1 MGKFTLPGAAST
13 APTLGKIFDIPDT
26 AGDTFVLK
34 LSDSVS
40 DHDKLKASIDSYVI
54 TEEISGN
61 LNAALGY
68 VDRALATGNN
78 QGVYLTGSFGSGKSH
93 FMAVLFALLAAEPA
107 TRDIAELLPLIAEH
121 TGENKSIGR
130 NLLQL
135 PFHFLDSSSIEDT
148 IFRGYL
154 GHLEALRPEAP
165 LPVLHASEGLFDD
178 ADSTRAAMG
187 DAAFFDSLN
196 KAKTGPGGVRTPR
209 ASAPTGGGDTSAV
222 AATAATG
229 DIDFG
234 ALMGVS
240 GVDTTG
246 TAGKEDSAGSA
257 GSTTD
262 DWTAASYRAARAT
275 TATEEQRRN
284 LSTAL
289 TETLFTSYRTNS
301 QWIPL
306 ADGLAEIARHAKT
319 LGYEGVVL
327 FLDEL
332 ILWLMFMQSS
342 EAFNNEAQKLTLLVE
357 SGQGQLA
364 VPVISFIAR
373 QYDLATWKDSSVDA
387 GREVEARR
395 QSFKHQEGRFNDIE
409 LGSRNLPMIAKKR
422 LLRPLNHSA
431 EMTLSRAFADLKPG
445 SDTMNV
451 LLDGVNT
458 DENHQASD
466 AARFELTFPFS
477 PALIDTLINLSSIMQ
492 RERTALKVMET
503 MLIDKRNTMRIDSV
517 FPVGDAFDYLL
528 AGNDKMGNDA
538 ARRFALGK
546 KFWTD
551 KLRPL
556 ILKTHKLPADTRDT
570 DIVDTPAGAELR
582 IGKTL
587 ILSAI
592 APEVPALKQMTA
604 SRLAHLNHGSIRT
617 PFRGSDVSLV
627 LGIVNSWAAEFPEV
641 IVTPGVKNP
650 VVSLKLED
658 VPWEAVIAQSR
669 VHDTEGR
676 RQKKIRTLLA
686 DAFGISSVQAEQD
699 GSYARTVTWRGTDRR
714 VEFVFGNVRDAR
726 DLPEHIF
733 TPGIDGAL
741 RLIVD
746 FPFDAPDHSVA
757 EDHTRVKALA
767 GSVTTAPFTAIWLPH
782 FLSSERMEKLGELV
796 IIDHVLTENGWRDAT
811 ATIAADD
818 REAIRQTLKQRQQSL
833 TNQLTLWLTSVYG
846 VDSGE
851 EFAIGQ
857 EPLKTLDPA
866 LSISKPRGIS
876 LTDATDNLITTLYD
890 QKFPDHPDYGTDRS
904 LSRTDFAKVVD
915 VLRTAAADSQGRV
928 DMPTDARKACRSILP
943 ALGIGSVHESHL
955 VFTAD
960 NAGSALITGIP
971 QRLRADGHDLDQPV
985 SVLAVENA
993 VGALN
998 PNAGLTDLTKDLY
1011 VCAWAALTNRSWV
1024 DHSREIEAPAFRNLD
1039 YRMELRPVIL
1049 PDQED
1054 WDTALTVAAKL
1065 FGLQPTPHR
1074 SAANLRAFQSGVLA
1088 AVDALRGDAARY
1100 SETLGVVLR
1109 ALGMTTVPKRSRLAD
1124 DTSALLDAIYRDR
1137 ADALRIVT
1145 HLATAQ
1151 TSEQKIL
1158 GATLEE
1164 AAVGL
1169 SSAGIA
1175 ATALQRLTANGSA
1188 PVSGP
1193 ATYAAGHQENDK
1205 GAGVILANLSDALSE
1220 HEFKT
1225 PVTKAVERFFNDRA
1239 RWEAE
1244 VLSVTAPVTPEPA
1257 VEPVSEPTTDPEL
1270 PTHERVLDEEV
1281 TTESVSA
1288 FGARLSE
1295 LLKQGRRVRVTVEV
1309 IE

>member
-13 APTLGKIFDIPDT
+13 APTLGEIFDIPES

-40 DHDKLKASIDSYVI
+40 DHDKLAATIDSYVI
-54 TEEISGN
+54 TEEIAGN

-68 VDRALATGNN
+68 VDRALETGNN

-107 TRDIAELLPLIAEH
+107 TRDVPELQPLIAEH
-121 TGENKSIGR
+121 TGGTRAIGR

-135 PFHFLDSSSIEDT
+135 PFHFLDSRTIEDT

-154 GHLEALRPEAP
+154 RHLEDLHPEAP

-178 ADSTRAAMG
+178 ADSTRTAMG
-187 DAAFFDSLN
+187 DTSFFNSLN
-196 KAKTGPGGVRTPR
+196 KAKVGPTGVRTPG
-209 ASAPTGGGDTSAV
+209 ASSPAAATTGGAGV
-222 AATAATG
+222 AATAAA
-229 DIDFG
+229 DNIDFG
-234 ALMGVS
+234 ALMGAAGADVTAATAS
-240 GVDTTG
+240 TG
-246 TAGKEDSAGSA
+246 N
-257 GSTTD
+257 
-262 DWTAASYRAARAT
+262 DWTAATYQAARST
-275 TATEEQRRN
+275 SATEEQRRN
-284 LSTAL
+284 LSAAL
-289 TETLFTSYRTNS
+289 TETLFTSYRTHS

-306 ADGLAEIARHAKT
+306 TDGLAEIARHART

-342 EAFNNEAQKLTLLVE
+342 VAFNNEAQKLTLLVE
-357 SGQGQLA
+357 SGQGRLA

-395 QSFKHQEGRFNDIE
+395 QSFKHQEGRFNDIP

-422 LLRPLNHSA
+422 LLRPLDNAA
-431 EMTLSRAFADLKPG
+431 ELTLTRAFKDLKPG
-445 SDTMNV
+445 SETMNV

-492 RERTALKVMET
+492 RERTALKVMEQ

-546 KFWTD
+546 KFWSD

-556 ILKTHKLPADTRDT
+556 ILKTHKLPTDTRDA
-570 DIVDTPAGAELR
+570 DIADTPAGTEMR

-587 ILSAI
+587 ILSSI

-617 PFRGSDVSLV
+617 PFKGGDVSVV
-627 LGIVNSWAAEFPEV
+627 LKLVNSWAAEFPEV
-641 IVTPGVKNP
+641 IVTAEAKNP
-650 VVSLKLED
+650 VITLKLED
-658 VPWEAVIAQSR
+658 VPWEAVVAQSR
-669 VHDTEGR
+669 VHDTEIR
-676 RQKKIRTLLA
+676 RQRKIRTLLA
-686 DAFGISSVQAEQD
+686 QSFRIDDVEASMD
-699 GSYARTVTWRGTDRR
+699 GSYARTVTWRGTDRP

-726 DLPEHIF
+726 DLSDHVF
-733 TPGIDGAL
+733 TPGVDGAL
-741 RLIVD
+741 RIIVD

-767 GSVTTAPFTAIWLPH
+767 RSVTASPFTAIWLPH
-782 FLSSERMEKLGELV
+782 FLSSDRMEKLGELV
-796 IIDHVLTENGWRDAT
+796 IIDHLLTENGWRDAT
-811 ATIAADD
+811 PTIAADD
-818 REAIRQTLKQRQQSL
+818 REAIRQMLKQRQESL
-833 TNQLTLWLTSVYG
+833 TSQLTLWLTMVYG
-846 VDSGE
+846 VEAGE

-866 LSISKPRGIS
+866 LNVSKPRGMS
-876 LTDATDNLITTLYD
+876 LADAADNLITTLFD
-890 QKFPDHPDYGTDRS
+890 QKYPDHPDYGTDSS
-904 LSRTDFAKVVD
+904 LTRTDFGKVVD
-915 VLRTAAADSQGRV
+915 VLRTAAADAQGRV
-928 DMPTDARKACRSILP
+928 DMPGDARKACRTILP
-943 ALGIGSVHESHL
+943 ALEIGAVHESHL

-960 NAGSALITGIP
+960 NAGSALTTGIP
-971 QRLRADGHDLDQPV
+971 QRLRADGHELDQPV
-985 SVLAVENA
+985 SVLAVQNA

-1011 VCAWAALTNRSWV
+1011 VCAWAALTNRSWI
-1024 DHSREIEAPAFRNLD
+1024 DHSREIEAPTLRNLD
-1039 YRMELRPVIL
+1039 YRMELRPVVL
-1049 PDQED
+1049 PDRED

-1074 SAANLRAFQSGVLA
+1074 SAANLRAFQSGVLDS
-1088 AVDALRGDAARY
+1088 VESLRLDAARY
-1100 SETLGVVLR
+1100 SETLGAVLR
-1109 ALGMTTVPKRSRLAD
+1109 ALGVSSVPKRSRLAD
-1124 DTSALLDAIYRDR
+1124 ETSALLDAIHRDR
-1137 ADALRIVT
+1137 ADALKVVT
-1145 HLATAQ
+1145 HLAAAQ

-1158 GATLEE
+1158 GATMEE
-1164 AAVGL
+1164 AAVSL
-1169 SSAGIA
+1169 SNAGVA
-1175 ATALQRLTANGSA
+1175 AAALQRLTVNGSA
-1188 PVSGP
+1188 PITGP
-1193 ATYAAGHQENDK
+1193 ATYAAGHPGDDK
-1205 GAGVILANLSDALSE
+1205 GAGVILENLGDALCE

-1225 PVTKAVERFFNDRA
+1225 PAATAVERFSNDRA
-1239 RWEAE
+1239 RWEGE
-1244 VLSVTAPVTPEPA
+1244 VLRATTPVAPVSPEPVVEPDTAPGTEPGA
-1257 VEPVSEPTTDPEL
+1257 DL
-1270 PTHERVLDEEV
+1270 PAHDRVLDEEV